1 MAGHVALA
9 GILLASSA
17 VAAGSKARNKGPACA
32 SNKVIAASQLRIAQT
47 ELMVAGLSCKQYDQW
62 APTANVKRYNEF
74 VTRYRST
81 LMDDGHRV
89 LAKYF
94 PTEQRLNDYLT
105 RLANEAQLRGN
116 ANMAIFC
123 TQASKIYDDV
133 LNSDPIQLEPYA
145 ASLPMSSA
153 HGHQPCEPQPIA
165 AAPAAAPVAPAS
177 TATVAAPPVA
187 AAEAAP
193 ASQSGG
199 IGALIAQNNAP
210 STAGV
215 MQPVPEGTMRAA
227 VKNPPVPKLKPEK
240 F

>member
-1 MAGHVALA
+1 VKQGLRLAGIVALA
-9 GILLASSA
+9 GIVLATGAIAASKGKAKASA
-17 VAAGSKARNKGPACA
+17 PACA

-81 LMDDGHRV
+81 LMDDAHRV
-89 LAKYF
+89 LARYF

-116 ANMAIFC
+116 VNMAIFC

-133 LNSDPIQLEPYA
+133 LNESPVQLAAYA
-145 ASLPMSSA
+145 ASLPMSGA
-153 HGHQPCEPQPIA
+153 HGHQACEPQPVVSA
-165 AAPAAAPVAPAS
+165 PAPKLPDAPAAAAKPA
-177 TATVAAPPVA
+177 TDAAAP
-187 AAEAAP
+187 
-193 ASQSGG
+193 GG
-199 IGALIAQNNAP
+199 IPALIAENSAVSP
-210 STAGV
+210 AGV
-215 MQPVPEGTMRAA
+215 MQPVVETSMRAA
-227 VKNPPVPKLKPEK
+227 VKNPPVPKMKPAS